1 MDGVDEDVDVDVGV
15 TTHDSR
21 LTTPRRHDATGAHRD
36 GWMDRWHITETSMH
50 RISDH
55 GVHTQRNDVR

>member
-1 MDGVDEDVDVDVGV
+1 MDGVDEDVG
-15 TTHDSR
+15 SR
-21 LTTPRRHDATGAHRD
+21 LTTHDATTDGVGAHRD

-55 GVHTQRNDVR
+55 GVHTKRKDVFPM